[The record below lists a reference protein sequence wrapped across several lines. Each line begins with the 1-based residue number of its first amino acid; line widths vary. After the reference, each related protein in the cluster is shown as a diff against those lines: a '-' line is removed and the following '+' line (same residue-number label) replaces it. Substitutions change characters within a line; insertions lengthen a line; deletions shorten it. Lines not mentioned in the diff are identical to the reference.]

1 MKKQKKVSMLIII
14 MILVIGFMT
23 QQVYAEEK
31 ENLVKP
37 LEYSEEFKNWLNLT
51 EEQKEKSI
59 MPRMYKIYSAEKEIY
74 NPLKMARTSSTLISN
89 KFNLK
94 TYIPEN
100 MIIKNQR
107 ETESCWTFS
116 SLGALETNLALQDY
130 YNNKEVKNYD
140 FSERHMEYAT
150 TRKFL
155 NDEINENGFYREIDA
170 GGSNSLA
177 LAYLTN
183 GTGAIAEKDMPF
195 KNSTEKIE
203 VKEIQNKEVI
213 SEIYDTTEFPSTISE
228 EKNKLKEFI
237 KNNGGIST
245 GIHEPVDSTD
255 KSLNRIT
262 GAVYC
267 NNANTYI
274 SNHAVLIVG
283 WDDDYS
289 IENFSEGMKPT
300 NKGAWIVKDS
310 HGTNAEWSITIDE
323 YRNIL
328 FESNKSYY
336 ESVGITEASQI
347 PDNQISQSI
356 QKNGYILEN
365 EKVRIPHNDDGYLYV
380 SYEDAKIYSSLLGIY
395 KSENSTDYENIYQY
409 NKFGTNVPITF
420 IKNKIYLA
428 NIFEKNTN
436 SKEYLTQVS
445 ISTPETVTCKVY
457 VNPNG
462 ESKSKNNLQLVQ
474 LKAGESETFDAGYH
488 TMEFSKPIEI
498 TENKFVVVVEIQG
511 KRNDALNISTECNY
525 VEYYKK
531 TTGKEIDSKSL
542 INCWNVVNAEKG
554 KCFYTVENGFVSNS
568 WEDLGTFYDDTNGNL
583 PDCNS
588 SIKAFTVSKIY
599 DNTLQKIE
607 IETPPN
613 KTSYYEGENFD
624 KTGMIIKAYYNS
636 KNTPVVV
643 LDDSSYNI
651 LNGTNLKE
659 NQKSVTIQYEGKSIE
674 QPITVEKNTIVSL
687 NIKTPPT
694 KTEYKEGQSFDKT
707 GMIIEATYKN
717 GNKQEISDYTITN
730 GNNLKANQTKVTITY
745 KEKSIEQEI
754 TVTPNPLLNIKI
766 TKEPNKKQYV
776 EGQNFDKTGMI
787 VTGEFQD
794 GSEEEIVEYTITNG
808 TNLTE
813 TQTTITIE
821 YEGKKVEQPI
831 TVEKKKIVSIEVSQT
846 PSKLKYIENKEEL
859 NLDDGKIRVKYNDNT
874 SEEIDMKNEQIKIE
888 GFDNSKIGKQTLT
901 ITYQNTTTTL
911 EIEII
916 EEAKPENSNMD
927 NLKFTI
933 NSMKYY
939 TFTDKNKKEYTIIDL
954 SADGITINNNNDKN
968 KYYYYLSGNKNEQ
981 NIEKWVEIEDIKTA
995 DGKMEF
1001 KIDTSDIQNYDEV
1014 SKSEKLYIYIKEV
1027 AIKGGNQ
1034 SIIIS
1039 KPVELN
1045 TNVKIET
1052 YLDNAKINNSNSSD
1066 ETIAKGELPKTG
1078 IRSLIA
1084 IIIITTLIGI
1094 VLYIRYREL
1103 NKYVK

>member
-1 MKKQKKVSMLIII
+1 
-14 MILVIGFMT
+14 
-23 QQVYAEEK
+23 
-31 ENLVKP
+31 
-37 LEYSEEFKNWLNLT
+37 
-51 EEQKEKSI
+51 
-59 MPRMYKIYSAEKEIY
+59 
-74 NPLKMARTSSTLISN
+74 
-89 KFNLK
+89 
-94 TYIPEN
+94 
-100 MIIKNQR
+100 
-107 ETESCWTFS
+107 
-116 SLGALETNLALQDY
+116 
-130 YNNKEVKNYD
+130 
-140 FSERHMEYAT
+140 
-150 TRKFL
+150 
-155 NDEINENGFYREIDA
+155 
-170 GGSNSLA
+170 
-177 LAYLTN
+177 
-183 GTGAIAEKDMPF
+183 
-195 KNSTEKIE
+195 
-203 VKEIQNKEVI
+203 
-213 SEIYDTTEFPSTISE
+213 
-228 EKNKLKEFI
+228 
-237 KNNGGIST
+237 
-245 GIHEPVDSTD
+245 
-255 KSLNRIT
+255 
-262 GAVYC
+262 
-267 NNANTYI
+267 
-274 SNHAVLIVG
+274 
-283 WDDDYS
+283 
-289 IENFSEGMKPT
+289 
-300 NKGAWIVKDS
+300 
-310 HGTNAEWSITIDE
+310 
-323 YRNIL
+323 
-328 FESNKSYY
+328 
-336 ESVGITEASQI
+336 
-347 PDNQISQSI
+347 
-356 QKNGYILEN
+356 
-365 EKVRIPHNDDGYLYV
+365 
-380 SYEDAKIYSSLLGIY
+380 
-395 KSENSTDYENIYQY
+395 
-409 NKFGTNVPITF
+409 
-420 IKNKIYLA
+420 
-428 NIFEKNTN
+428 
-436 SKEYLTQVS
+436 
-445 ISTPETVTCKVY
+445 
-457 VNPNG
+457 
-462 ESKSKNNLQLVQ
+462 
-474 LKAGESETFDAGYH
+474 
-488 TMEFSKPIEI
+488 
-498 TENKFVVVVEIQG
+498 
-511 KRNDALNISTECNY
+511 
-525 VEYYKK
+525 
-531 TTGKEIDSKSL
+531 
-542 INCWNVVNAEKG
+542 
-554 KCFYTVENGFVSNS
+554 
-568 WEDLGTFYDDTNGNL
+568 
-583 PDCNS
+583 
-588 SIKAFTVSKIY
+588 
-599 DNTLQKIE
+599 
-607 IETPPN
+607 
-613 KTSYYEGENFD
+613 
-624 KTGMIIKAYYNS
+624 
-636 KNTPVVV
+636 
-643 LDDSSYNI
+643 
-651 LNGTNLKE
+651 
-659 NQKSVTIQYEGKSIE
+659 
-674 QPITVEKNTIVSL
+674 
-687 NIKTPPT
+687 
-694 KTEYKEGQSFDKT
+694 
-707 GMIIEATYKN
+707 MIIEATYKN

-916 EEAKPENSNMD
+916 EEAKPENSNID

-1078 IRSLIA
+1078 IRSLIT